1 MNTRDTNVPQP
12 VDVQASELRGPEFG
26 PQVDSAVDHVAHTRR
41 RKPDQELR
49 LDGEADT
56 LYDDG
61 LEIDSQTEPLAGTD
75 GPGPKGIKG

>member
-1 MNTRDTNVPQP
+1 MSTQKSTESQP
-12 VDVQASELRGPEFG
+12 AAGEDVLRGEVG
-26 PQVDSAVDHVAHTRR
+26 PQDSSAVDHMEYVRK

-49 LDGEADT
+49 LDGEKDT

-61 LEIDSQTEPLAGTD
+61 LDIDTDVEPLAGTD